1 MLKVKMLRLKNSL
14 KRRAELLEEKRTS
27 IKRKISK
34 ILPIIST
41 QTLTITKILML
52 NFIRLMVMIK
62 TALLI
67 LDSRP

>member
-1 MLKVKMLRLKNSL
+1 MLKVKMLRLKKSL